1 MNASP
6 LTKVAC
12 IGLGTMGGP
21 MAANLARKGFAVTGI
36 ARRPEALAELASLGA
51 ETSTDP
57 ARMAASDVLVLCLPD
72 GAAVEA
78 RLLHGDT
85 LQSGVRA
92 GQLVVDTSTIE
103 YRTATAIAARLA
115 RQGVTYI
122 DAPITGMA
130 TRAREGTLTV
140 MCGGDRAAVD
150 RVTPVLQAF
159 ASQVLYL
166 GRSGNGQLAK
176 LVNQLL
182 FDMNAAAIAEILPM
196 AVKLGLDATT
206 VGQIVNSGT
215 GRSYASEFFVPNIL
229 QGRFDQGYPLEAA
242 YKDLLSG
249 VDIAMA
255 HHIPTPMLSAATATY
270 QQALLRGHGASD
282 KGAMIRVFEE
292 LLDTQFRAPR
302 KETP

>member
-1 MNASP
+1 MSAPSS
-6 LTKVAC
+6 LKVAC

-36 ARRPEALAELASLGA
+36 ARRPEALVELAELGA
-51 ETSTDP
+51 ETTTDL
-57 ARMAASDVLVLCLPD
+57 AQTVAADVIVLCLPD
-72 GAAVEA
+72 GAAVEN
-78 RLLHGDT
+78 LLLDGDG
-85 LQSGVRA
+85 LQRWLRA
-92 GQLVVDTSTIE
+92 GQIVVDTSTVEHRI
-103 YRTATAIAARLA
+103 ATSIAQLLA
-115 RQGVTYI
+115 RHEIIYI
-122 DAPITGMA
+122 DAPVTGMA
-130 TRAREGTLTV
+130 KRACEGTLTA
-140 MCGGDRAAVD
+140 MCGGDRAAFD
-150 RVTPVLQAF
+150 KVTPLLHAF

-196 AVKLGLDATT
+196 AVKLGLEAQA

-229 QGRFDQGYPLEAA
+229 QGRFDQGYPLAAA

-255 HHIPTPMLSAATATY
+255 NRIPTPMLSAATATY
-270 QQALLRGHGASD
+270 QQALLSGHGACD

-292 LLDTQFRAPR
+292 LLDVEFRAPR
-302 KETP
+302 EVNS